1 MFGLQNLIQYQL
13 SFDTPIIQ
21 NVQKWVNCRV
31 EIQKNLLRKTFEIF
45 VIEEDKFGDGNIA
58 NVDESEAYVDGVTE
72 DRGHHN
78 GDSTRQH
85 VVLV

>member
-21 NVQKWVNCRV
+21 NIQKWVNCRV

-58 NVDESEAYVDGVTE
+58 NVNESEAYVNRITE

-78 GDSTRQH
+78 GNSKRQH
-85 VVLV
+85 FIPL

>member
-21 NVQKWVNCRV
+21 NIQKWVNCRV

-58 NVDESEAYVDGVTE
+58 NVNESEAYVNRITE
-72 DRGHHN
+72 DRGRHN
-78 GDSTRQH
+78 RNSKRQH
-85 VVLV
+85 FIPL